1 MKRII
6 GQPQFLKE
14 INVEQLEKLIY
25 ENGPISKPELAVKTG
40 LSLPTVNKLV
50 GVLEAENKI
59 RSIGLMGTGAG
70 RKASV
75 YVANEQSGCYVIYYY
90 KNKKF
95 IGCIA
100 NMLGEITH
108 TSHEPYEASSTLDTL
123 AFITAG
129 IENLMKETVSQVK
142 AIGIGVPGAV
152 KSDHQI
158 TSISSLPQ
166 LEGVKLKEHLEA
178 HFSIPTF
185 VENDVKLTTLG
196 YYHQHLKDKY
206 ADAVYLFLGQGLGSG
221 LIVNGKLLKGTT
233 HFAGEIGYMPVL
245 EDMNGD
251 HAIPRGGSLE
261 YHIQKAIQAERTE
274 DVVALIGQAMA
285 NLICTLNPEVLVMGG
300 EHVTPAVIHGV
311 NDVIARYIPADDRPT
326 LLHDE
331 TGKSGIEGAI
341 NLCISSISSSIQ
353 IVRGKGV

>member
-50 GVLEAENKI
+50 GVLESENRI

-100 NMLGEITH
+100 NMLGEITYSTH
-108 TSHEPYEASSTLDTL
+108 DPYEASSTIDTL
-123 AFITAG
+123 EFIKSGLEA
-129 IENLMKETVSQVK
+129 LMKHAVSEVK

-158 TSISSLPQ
+158 SSISSLPQ
-166 LEGVKLKEHLEA
+166 LEGVRLKEHLEA
-178 HFSIPTF
+178 RFSIPTF

-196 YYHQHLKDKY
+196 YYHQYLKDRY
-206 ADAVYLFLGQGLGSG
+206 SDVVYLFLGQGLGSG
-221 LIVNGKLLKGTT
+221 LIVNRKLLKGTT
-233 HFAGEIGYMPVL
+233 HFAGEIGYMSVPQDIRG
-245 EDMNGD
+245 ESYI
-251 HAIPRGGSLE
+251 HRGGSLE
-261 YHIQKAIQAERTE
+261 YHIQEAVHSDRSE
-274 DVVALIGQAMA
+274 DVADLIGQAIV
-285 NLICTLNPEVLVMGG
+285 NLICTLNPEVLVLGG
-300 EHVTPAVIHGV
+300 EHTTVEVIHAV
-311 NDVIARYIPADDRPT
+311 NGFIERYIPAADRPK
-326 LLHDE
+326 LIHDD
-331 TGKSGIEGAI
+331 TGRSGIEGAI